1 MLFICSQRII
11 TENLDIPN
19 KQPESRII
27 SILQRFLAVSMS
39 TPSIQIARGRPLNF
53 FFSDRNTQIQT
64 HQLRRT
70 ALECHSTP
78 LPGSANNFLSTAFAC
93 CARGISWSG
102 KIASRAAIGGSNYCD
117 KSAVWSQHHP
127 ERTPRFS
134 AEKLNMLVG
143 YRISHTRSDR
153 SNWCCE
159 RSVCGSERSNFS
171 AQGIV
176 RQASHQT
183 LAVGS
188 QASELRVL
196 RYGSDTGIT
205 LWRPFF
211 LWVASPAAASLLPLS
226 A

>member
-1 MLFICSQRII
+1 
-11 TENLDIPN
+11 
-19 KQPESRII
+19 
-27 SILQRFLAVSMS
+27 MS

-143 YRISHTRSDR
+143 YRISHTSSDR

-159 RSVCGSERSNFS
+159 RVCVVPKGVIFQHRALCGRRVIRHWLLALKRER
-171 AQGIV
+171 
-176 RQASHQT
+176 
-183 LAVGS
+183 
-188 QASELRVL
+188 
-196 RYGSDTGIT
+196 
-205 LWRPFF
+205 
-211 LWVASPAAASLLPLS
+211 AASAPLWIRHRNHALEAILPLGHLS
-226 A
+226 CRSLPPAIVCLITVKGL